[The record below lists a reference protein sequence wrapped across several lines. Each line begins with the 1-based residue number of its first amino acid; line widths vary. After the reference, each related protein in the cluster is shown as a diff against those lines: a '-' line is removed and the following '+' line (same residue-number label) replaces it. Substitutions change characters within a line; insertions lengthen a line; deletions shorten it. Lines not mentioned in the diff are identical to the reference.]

1 MRVFPAPVILLILLH
16 SVTTSAATP
25 ATGAPHAIA
34 IAHTQPVAT
43 IEALKPLPDS
53 TAHDTLIYVPADQF
67 VHAGVP
73 RATLYGD
80 LPLARTHIDPLRAA
94 IVGGIYG
101 GVIVGLHMNMSGA
114 WWEDRGEFKLKND
127 WDDVLQIDKAGHA
140 FSGYAMAYGF
150 GEGLMAAGIA
160 WEPATI
166 AGGTLGLLYQSYVEM
181 EDGFSEGWGFSLT
194 DMAANAFGS
203 GLYVAQFYSPFLQNF
218 TPKYQYVP
226 PSWIGVPRSST
237 TWIDDY
243 NSSTMWLS
251 VNLHN
256 LLPERTAAVVPPWLE
271 LAFGY
276 GIRADGEKLT
286 RRFIIA
292 IDYDLRQVLPE
303 GGHVWNWFRQT
314 LNFVKL
320 PAPAIEFSS
329 GAKFHLLFPFEFRM
343 GDVRF

>member
-1 MRVFPAPVILLILLH
+1 MLASAILLLSFYSPSI
-16 SVTTSAATP
+16 TP
-25 ATGAPHAIA
+25 ATGEAHADTAVHI
-34 IAHTQPVAT
+34 QPP
-43 IEALKPLPDS
+43 ILHKKILPLPDT
-53 TAHDTLIYVPADQF
+53 TANDADDTLIFVPADQF
-67 VHAGVP
+67 VHGGVP

-80 LPLARTHIDPLRAA
+80 LPLARTSIDPLRAA

-114 WWEDRGEFKLKND
+114 WWENRDGFKLKND

-140 FSGYAMAYGF
+140 FSGYMMAYGF
-150 GEGLMAAGIA
+150 GEGLMAAGVA

-181 EDGFSEGWGFSLT
+181 EDGFSEGWGFSLS
-194 DMAANAFGS
+194 DMAANTIGS

-251 VNLHN
+251 MNVHN
-256 LLPERTAAVVPPWLE
+256 LLPEQAAASWPSWLE

-276 GIRADGEKLT
+276 GIRADGENLN

-292 IDYDLRQVLPE
+292 LDYDLRQVLPE
-303 GGHVWNWFRQT
+303 GGHVWNWCRQT

-329 GAKFHLLFPFEFRM
+329 VTKFHLLFPFEFRV
-343 GDVRF
+343 GDLRF